1 MKIIDEHVLQHVF
14 VRNLLIPV
22 EVNLID
28 QQANFSFSIFLEEKD
43 EEERVFFQ
51 IHQSPTKGFA

>member
-1 MKIIDEHVLQHVF
+1 MKVIDEHVLQHVF

-22 EVNLID
+22 EVNPTD
-28 QQANFSFSIFLEEKD
+28 QHANLSFSIFLEEKD

-51 IHQSPTKGFA
+51 IHQSSTKGFA